1 MSNIFA
7 NRLRN
12 ERESLGLKQ
21 KEMAEK
27 LNIPANTYNG
37 YETGKRIPSLD
48 VANSIAKTLELS
60 LDYLLGNTN
69 TKVSDSTDIDDEL
82 IDLLKLLQNSEKDK
96 IETVKNYLEV
106 SSTKHKNK

>member
-48 VANSIAKTLELS
+48 VANAIAKTLDLS
-60 LDYLLGNTN
+60 LDYLLGNTS
-69 TKVSDSTDIDDEL
+69 KRVSDSPKIDEEL
-82 IDLLKLLQNSEKDK
+82 ITLIKLLQNSDKEK
-96 IETVKNYLEV
+96 IEAVKNYLEV
-106 SSTKHKNK
+106 SSAKHKNK